1 MVMVEAAVV
10 TERERREVGGS
21 RHGANREAQRTP
33 GFRKRHTVKT
43 VSTESTNEKNFLSKV
58 QCEC

>member
-1 MVMVEAAVV
+1 MV

-21 RHGANREAQRTP
+21 RHGANKEAQRTP